1 MTADGDRTEVTGG
14 AAAAGPGPDQVGEV
28 GEVGGA
34 QARLVEE
41 LAHAFGAFGVP
52 RMAGRIL
59 GRLLVSTEPY
69 ETLDSLATSLGASK
83 GSMSTMA
90 RLLAGAGLVERVPVP
105 GGRRDHYRIRPGAWP
120 ELNRDRVEALARLGA
135 VASAAAAEGGGLSD
149 LATFCA
155 EAERELRRSAAAP

>member
-1 MTADGDRTEVTGG
+1 VTSE
-14 AAAAGPGPDQVGEV
+14 PQV
-28 GEVGGA
+28 
-34 QARLVEE
+34 VEE

-69 ETLDSLATSLGASK
+69 ETLDSLAGALGASK

-90 RLLAGAGLVERVPVP
+90 RMLVSAGLIELAPVP

-135 VASAAAAEGGGLSD
+135 VASAAQLDD
-149 LATFCA
+149 LAEFCQR
-155 EAERELRRSAAAP
+155 AERELRGSAAAP

>member
-1 MTADGDRTEVTGG
+1 MTAT
-14 AAAAGPGPDQVGEV
+14 AQV
-28 GEVGGA
+28 
-34 QARLVEE
+34 VEE

-59 GRLLVSTEPY
+59 GQLLVSTEPY
-69 ETLDSLATSLGASK
+69 ETLDSLADSLGASK

-90 RLLAGAGLVERVPVP
+90 RMLVSTGLIELVAVP

-135 VASAAAAEGGGLSD
+135 VASAAQLGD
-149 LATFCA
+149 LARFC
-155 EAERELRRSAAAP
+155 ETAERELRGSAAAP